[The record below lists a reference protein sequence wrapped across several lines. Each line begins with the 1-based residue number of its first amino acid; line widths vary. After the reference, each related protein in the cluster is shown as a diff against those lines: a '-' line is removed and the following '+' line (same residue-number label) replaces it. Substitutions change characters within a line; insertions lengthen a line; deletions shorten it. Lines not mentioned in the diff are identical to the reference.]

1 MSGETSVVVLG
12 TSTANDQLAQFDV
25 EFTGIQLISKSGKTV
40 SLLSSPTTIEFM
52 HLNGGAEPLATV
64 AVPQDDY
71 TAATV
76 TINSA
81 WFTCTNFEAGAGL
94 QNNTF
99 EDGQVPSSSISV
111 QLPNPITVT
120 GTTMGIS
127 LNLIVSQSMSYS
139 SCQNNSNT
147 TFSINPTFEIAPV
160 TIAAHPTN
168 SLNGLA
174 TGLHGLVSSVDTNG
188 NTLSVAGA
196 DGTNLFGPSWQIAT
210 SSSTVF
216 QGMSSFSQ
224 LGAGMPV
231 NLDVA
236 IQSDGSLLA
245 MRVAVYDTNTSNL
258 NIFSGPV
265 NSVVASPPQFF
276 LIGQE
281 QQGYLDK
288 SSYYLGAFSMNS
300 ASAKFSISGA
310 LSNLQNLPFTPALDS
325 ANLVAGQNLAVTS
338 HVSSFPGGSLP
349 VASVTLM
356 PQTINGTVSSVSSDG
371 NFTTYTVALAPYDL
385 FPNLALQPAQAAT
398 LADPDAVVVYVDSN
412 TQQLNSSPVTVG
424 TVFRFNGLVFNDHGT
439 LRMDCAQISDGV
451 PE

>member
-25 EFTGIQLISKSGKTV
+25 EFTGIQLTSKSGKTV
-40 SLLSSPTTIEFM
+40 SLLSSPITIEFM
-52 HLNGGAEPLATV
+52 HLNGEAEPLATV
-64 AVPQDDY
+64 AVPPDDY

-76 TINSA
+76 TLNSA
-81 WFTCTNFEAGAGL
+81 WFTCTNFEAGTGL

-111 QLPNPITVT
+111 QLPNPITVS
-120 GTTMGIS
+120 GTTMGIW

-168 SLNGLA
+168 SSNGLA
-174 TGLHGLVSSVDTNG
+174 TGLHGLVSSVDTSG

-196 DGTNLFGPSWQIAT
+196 DGTNLFGPSWQINT
-210 SSSTVF
+210 SGSTVF
-216 QGMSSFSQ
+216 QGISAFSQ
-224 LGAGMPV
+224 LAAGMPV

-236 IQSDGSLLA
+236 IQPDGSLLA
-245 MRVAVYDTNTSNL
+245 TRIAVYDTNTSNL

-265 NSVVASPPQFF
+265 NSVVASPPEFF

-288 SSYYLGAFSMNS
+288 SSYFLGAYSMNS
-300 ASAKFSISGA
+300 SGAKFSVSGA
-310 LSNLQNLPFTPALDS
+310 LTNLPSLPFTAAFDS
-325 ANLVAGQNLAVTS
+325 TNLVAGQNLAVTS
-338 HVSSFPGGSLP
+338 HVASFPGGSLP
-349 VASVTLM
+349 VSSVTLM
-356 PQTINGTVSSVSSDG
+356 PQTINGTVSSVSTEGD
-371 NFTTYTVALAPYDL
+371 FTTYTVTLAPYDL
-385 FPNLALQPAQAAT
+385 FPNLALQPGQATT
-398 LADPDAVVVYVDSN
+398 LTNPDTAVVYVDSN
-412 TQQLNSSPVTVG
+412 TQELNSSPVAVG
-424 TVFRFNGLVFNDHGT
+424 SVFRFNGLVFNDHGT

-451 PE
+451 AE